1 MELKDL
7 LGADYKEGMTAEEI
21 AAALTT
27 KSFVSKDVF
36 DKTASDLASVKKASK
51 THETDLASQLEAQR
65 QQIEQLTIS
74 GNRHEAARILSDG
87 GISKEAYDTFIDQIV
102 GTDAEKTSATA
113 TAIAAAFKAYGTAT
127 ANKVKADLATGMKAP
142 SGSPSQGMTK
152 DAFMKLTFPEQ
163 VKFKTE
169 NPNEYA
175 AMFPKP

>member
-36 DKTASDLASVKKASK
+36 DKTASDLASLKKASK

-74 GNRHEAARILSDG
+74 GNRHEARSAVFTVSDTVAVSPGFSSLVLANAFSSFSGLFIALLSG
-87 GISKEAYDTFIDQIV
+87 A
-102 GTDAEKTSATA
+102 AT
-113 TAIAAAFKAYGTAT
+113 
-127 ANKVKADLATGMKAP
+127 
-142 SGSPSQGMTK
+142 
-152 DAFMKLTFPEQ
+152 
-163 VKFKTE
+163 
-169 NPNEYA
+169 
-175 AMFPKP
+175 